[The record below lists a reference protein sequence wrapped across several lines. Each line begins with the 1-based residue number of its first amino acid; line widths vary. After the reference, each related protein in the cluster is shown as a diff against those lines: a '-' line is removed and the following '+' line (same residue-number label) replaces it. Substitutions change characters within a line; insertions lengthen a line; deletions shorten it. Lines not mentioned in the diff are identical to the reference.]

1 MSGSSSV
8 PIPSPSLSLSL
19 SEQARKASRQA
30 VAAVNNYYT
39 KLNAHDVSAAVLYLS
54 PDVQLSYSRP
64 EERARAT
71 IGRSALK
78 ERLVSMLI
86 KRPAFAAVATI
97 LDIRQDSKKERVDDF
112 PFQRGGGGGAGAV
125 SVDKVSVLAECDFS
139 CSSTSYKAVRQILF
153 VVRGK
158 FICELHYS

>member
-1 MSGSSSV
+1 
-8 PIPSPSLSLSL
+8 
-19 SEQARKASRQA
+19 
-30 VAAVNNYYT
+30 
-39 KLNAHDVSAAVLYLS
+39 
-54 PDVQLSYSRP
+54 
-64 EERARAT
+64 
-71 IGRSALK
+71 
-78 ERLVSMLI
+78 MLI